1 MESTSCGVREAARE
15 RAGRG
20 QHYEVRSDQPPAGQ
34 EVRRRSLIVR
44 HRGGFPSVTFGQPPG
59 CTPRPPAGGAA
70 VPMRRDALRNSD
82 SSPEMM
88 LRRVRVDA
96 LAVIPINVAE
106 TADASLDMTA
116 EAVEAAPIGRPA
128 RPAAPRAPSDEFC

>member
-1 MESTSCGVREAARE
+1 M
-15 RAGRG
+15 
-20 QHYEVRSDQPPAGQ
+20 
-34 EVRRRSLIVR
+34 
-44 HRGGFPSVTFGQPPG
+44 
-59 CTPRPPAGGAA
+59 
-70 VPMRRDALRNSD
+70 PMRRDALRNSD